1 MSKILL
7 GVTGS
12 VAAIRCPALADGLI
26 KAGHE
31 VKVAATE
38 ASLHFFDP
46 TGLPAGVLHRD
57 ADEWPEAGYRRGDP
71 VLHIQLRQWADVLLI
86 APLDAHTLA
95 KLALGL
101 ADNLLTCLARAWDL
115 ARPTILAPAM
125 NTLMWNHPATA
136 RHLRQVATDRGVDL
150 PDLRDPDA
158 VVARIN
164 ESGGPLRVV
173 GPVAKTL
180 ACGDAGMGGMAEV
193 ADVVAA
199 VR

>member
-12 VAAIRCPALADGLI
+12 VAAIRCPALVHGLTA
-26 KAGHE
+26 AGHE

-46 TGLPAGVLHRD
+46 AVLPAGALHRD
-57 ADEWPEAGYRRGDP
+57 ADEWPPRRYERGDP
-71 VLHIQLRQWADVLLI
+71 VLHIQLRQWADVILI

-101 ADNLLTCLARAWDL
+101 SDNLLTCVARAWDL
-115 ARPTILAPAM
+115 ARPTVLAPAM
-125 NTLMWNHPATA
+125 NTLMWDHPATA
-136 RHLRQVATDRGVDL
+136 RHLRQVAADRGVEL

-164 ESGGPLRVV
+164 AAGGLLRVV